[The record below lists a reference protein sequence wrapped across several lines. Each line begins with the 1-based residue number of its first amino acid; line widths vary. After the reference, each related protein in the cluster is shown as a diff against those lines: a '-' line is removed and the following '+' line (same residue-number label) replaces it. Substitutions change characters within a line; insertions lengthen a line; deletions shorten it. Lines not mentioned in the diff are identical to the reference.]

1 MTLGQPA
8 YLGEGGLSKA
18 HGLQSVVPGA
28 AAPAQDGGAGPDPVQ
43 LRRKPVEQGEGAGG
57 VDHPGLES
65 RLVDGIQGLLKLLQL
80 ALGLGVVGPG
90 GMELGIHP
98 GQGHVGHGAIGQQQL
113 FRLADQKAPKAHA
126 RVHLDVG
133 LGHGGAVARQGV
145 QGHARVHG
153 GDGAHH
159 VQVHQPLQLLPVGG
173 GPEHQDLL
181 VHKARL
187 AQGLGLGDLGHGE
200 APDALVPQQLG
211 QSGGAHPLP
220 VSGDHA
226 VNGGPGGPVLD
237 DRQVILDGG
246 SVDDQLAHDAA
257 LPFISVSGRGG
268 TGPAA

>member
-1 MTLGQPA
+1 M
-8 YLGEGGLSKA
+8 
-18 HGLQSVVPGA
+18 
-28 AAPAQDGGAGPDPVQ
+28 D
-43 LRRKPVEQGEGAGG
+43 R
-57 VDHPGLES
+57 PGLEP
-65 RLVDGIQGLLKLLQL
+65 RLVDGIQGQLELLQL

-211 QSGGAHPLP
+211 QGGGAHPLP

-257 LPFISVSGRGG
+257 LPFSLCRDAVEQGPQRETCTG
-268 TGPAA
+268 TAFFGYFTTLCGKRQWDRIHSCLFPRIRL